1 MTISDVA
8 PRNCPQCAGGESRVL
23 ARYSRQPWFVVQC
36 STCGFVYLRNPPTYE
51 QLVSEFAWEKTRAIE
66 KQRRKRQSPLLQ
78 ALDERTRWR
87 TGLLGGSLA
96 LLFRQIFPLGRVL
109 DVGCGSGRRV
119 PEPFIPFG
127 IEISRA
133 LFEQADAHMRGR
145 GGWAVHAPA
154 LKGIGQFQTG
164 YFSGI
169 VLRSFLEHEVAP
181 KAVLQESAR
190 VLADEGS
197 IFVRVPNFGSVNRRV
212 IGGGWCGIRH
222 PDHVNYF
229 TLRSLQKMAADC
241 GLQVRVLNPLLLWS
255 NDNINAVLKK
265 AVPPG

>member
-1 MTISDVA
+1 MVGASPGCKTSKLSRERAWTREFDDNLGSSATQLSAVRGRRKSSA
-8 PRNCPQCAGGESRVL
+8 CALLAAAVVRRTVL
-23 ARYSRQPWFVVQC
+23 DLWVCLPAQF
-36 STCGFVYLRNPPTYE
+36 PTYE

-87 TGLLGGSLA
+87 TALLGDSLA

-127 IEISRA
+127 IQISRA

-181 KAVLQESAR
+181 KAVLQEFCAS
-190 VLADEGS
+190 S
-197 IFVRVPNFGSVNRRV
+197 RR
-212 IGGGWCGIRH
+212 
-222 PDHVNYF
+222 
-229 TLRSLQKMAADC
+229 
-241 GLQVRVLNPLLLWS
+241 
-255 NDNINAVLKK
+255 
-265 AVPPG
+265 

>member
-1 MTISDVA
+1 MTISEVA

-109 DVGCGSGRRV
+109 DVGCGSRRRV

-133 LFEQADAHMRGR
+133 
-145 GGWAVHAPA
+145 
-154 LKGIGQFQTG
+154 
-164 YFSGI
+164 
-169 VLRSFLEHEVAP
+169 
-181 KAVLQESAR
+181 
-190 VLADEGS
+190 
-197 IFVRVPNFGSVNRRV
+197 FVRAGGRSYERQRRV
-212 IGGGWCGIRH
+212 GVMH
-222 PDHVNYF
+222 QP
-229 TLRSLQKMAADC
+229 
-241 GLQVRVLNPLLLWS
+241 
-255 NDNINAVLKK
+255 
-265 AVPPG
+265 

>member
-1 MTISDVA
+1 MRGRRKSSA
-8 PRNCPQCAGGESRVL
+8 CALLAAAVVRRTVL
-23 ARYSRQPWFVVQC
+23 DLWVCLPAQS
-36 STCGFVYLRNPPTYE
+36 PTYE

-164 YFSGI
+164 IFSGI

-181 KAVLQESAR
+181 KAVLQESA
-190 VLADEGS
+190 
-197 IFVRVPNFGSVNRRV
+197 
-212 IGGGWCGIRH
+212 
-222 PDHVNYF
+222 
-229 TLRSLQKMAADC
+229 
-241 GLQVRVLNPLLLWS
+241 
-255 NDNINAVLKK
+255 
-265 AVPPG
+265 

>member
-1 MTISDVA
+1 MTISEVA

-96 LLFRQIFPLGRVL
+96 LLFSQIFPLGRVL

-145 GGWAVHAPA
+145 GGWAVHAP
-154 LKGIGQFQTG
+154 
-164 YFSGI
+164 
-169 VLRSFLEHEVAP
+169 P
-181 KAVLQESAR
+181 
-190 VLADEGS
+190 
-197 IFVRVPNFGSVNRRV
+197 
-212 IGGGWCGIRH
+212 
-222 PDHVNYF
+222 
-229 TLRSLQKMAADC
+229 
-241 GLQVRVLNPLLLWS
+241 
-255 NDNINAVLKK
+255 
-265 AVPPG
+265 